1 MFTVIENSSWCL
13 GNGSSINLLFDN
25 WCGQPLYVHRDS
37 LRSFEDHPS
46 DKRCWKNSADGDLTL
61 NIAYDFKRH
70 RGNMDAKWSLI
81 WNKLIPPSKSFLAWR
96 LFHHKM
102 PTDDHWK
109 NKSFSFPS
117 RCSLCGRSEKMK
129 THLLFYCDY
138 AHKLW
143 SWLKNMLNISSSSLG
158 WDVLWKILNSDGAT
172 QY

>member
-1 MFTVIENSSWCL
+1 MSSSHL
-13 GNGSSINLLFDN
+13 NILVELSGFIIGFSPLNYLRVSIFKVR
-25 WCGQPLYVHRDS
+25 PK
-37 LRSFEDHPS
+37 S